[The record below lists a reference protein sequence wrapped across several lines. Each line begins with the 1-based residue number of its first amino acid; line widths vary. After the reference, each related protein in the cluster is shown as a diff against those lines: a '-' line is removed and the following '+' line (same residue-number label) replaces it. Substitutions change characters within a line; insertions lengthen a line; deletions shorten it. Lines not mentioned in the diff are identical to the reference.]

1 MLPGGIDVHTHMEM
15 PFGGT
20 FSADTFETGTRA
32 AAWGGT
38 TTIID
43 FAVQAKGTS
52 LLATLDKWHA
62 KADGNCAIDYGFH
75 MIVSD
80 VNDTTLKEM
89 DACIAAGVNSFKMF
103 MAYPGVFYATDGEI
117 LLAMQQAARSGAT
130 VMMHAENGIAIDQL
144 VAQALAAGRTE
155 PVNHGLT
162 RPPELEGEATSR
174 AITLAKVAN
183 CPLYIVH
190 LSARHA
196 LEAVAEARD
205 TGQNVFAETCPQYLF
220 LSLDDLARP
229 EFEGAKFV
237 ASPPLRP
244 KDHQDSLWRGLRT
257 NDLSVVS
264 TDHCP
269 FCFKDGKELGRG
281 DFSKIPNGMPG
292 VEHRMDLLHAGVAA
306 GQLTLTRWVEVAATT
321 PARMFGLYPR
331 KGVIAAGSDADI
343 VIYDPQ
349 ARQTLSAA
357 THHMNVDYSAYE
369 GMEITG
375 QVVTTL
381 SRGQRGDR
389 QRRIPGPSRLRD
401 VPPARAESV
410 SAVAGNPLVRYLGG
424 IMDFGVV
431 LQTNPPASGVI
442 AMMQRAEEAGFSYGW
457 TWDSHVLW
465 QEPFVIYSRILAATS
480 AMTVGPMVT
489 NPGTRDWSV
498 TASLFA
504 TLNDMYGNRTV
515 CGIGRGDSARRVIG
529 QPPMSLATLSDAMTV
544 IKGLAEGREV
554 THHGQPLRIP
564 WVRNG
569 KLEIWMAAYGPKALK
584 LTGEQAD
591 GFILQTADPDIARW
605 TIGSVRA
612 AASAAGRDPSSI
624 TICVAAPGYVGTDL
638 AHQREQLRWFGG
650 MVGNHVADLVARYG
664 TDGPVPRALTDYI
677 KGREGYDYAHHGK
690 ADNPSVDFVPDEI
703 VDRFCLLGPAAAHVD
718 RLRELAEAG
727 ADQFALYLMHDQQEQ
742 TLAAYRSEVIAALG

>member
-1 MLPGGIDVHTHMEM
+1 
-15 PFGGT
+15 
-20 FSADTFETGTRA
+20 
-32 AAWGGT
+32 
-38 TTIID
+38 
-43 FAVQAKGTS
+43 
-52 LLATLDKWHA
+52 
-62 KADGNCAIDYGFH
+62 
-75 MIVSD
+75 
-80 VNDTTLKEM
+80 
-89 DACIAAGVNSFKMF
+89 
-103 MAYPGVFYATDGEI
+103 
-117 LLAMQQAARSGAT
+117 
-130 VMMHAENGIAIDQL
+130 MMHAENGIAIDQL

-162 RPPELEGEATSR
+162 RPPELEGEATGR
-174 AITLAKVAN
+174 AITLAQVAD

-190 LSARHA
+190 LSARQA
-196 LEAVAEARD
+196 LEAVAQARD
-205 TGQNVFAETCPQYLF
+205 AGQNVFAETCPQYLY

-229 EFEGAKFV
+229 DFEGAKFV

-269 FCFKDGKELGRG
+269 FCFKDGKDLGRG

-306 GQLTLTRWVEVAATT
+306 GQLTLTRWVEVASTT

-349 ARQTLSAA
+349 ARQNA
-357 THHMNVDYSAYE
+357 V
-369 GMEITG
+369 
-375 QVVTTL
+375 
-381 SRGQRGDR
+381 RGDPPHERGLLRVRGPGDHRPGGDHLVPRPRGDR
-389 QRRIPGPSRLRD
+389 RRRLPGQSGPRR
-401 VPPARAESV
+401 VPPPGAESV
-410 SAVAGNPLVRYLGG
+410 FAVAESPLRSVPVFLGG

-431 LQTNPPASGVI
+431 LQTNPPAGGVI

-529 QPPMSLATLSDAMTV
+529 QPPMSLATLSEAMTV

-564 WVRNG
+564 WVRDG

-605 TIGSVRA
+605 TIGSVRSA
-612 AASAAGRDPSSI
+612 AVSAGRDPASI

-703 VDRFCLLGPAAAHVD
+703 VDRFCLLGPAGAHVD
-718 RLRELAEAG
+718 RLRELAAAG
-727 ADQFALYLMHDQQEQ
+727 VDQFALYLMHDQEEQ
-742 TLAAYRSEVIAALG
+742 TLAAYRNEVIPALR